1 MNCMNNLI
9 KKIDQ
14 IIEDKSLLKHPF
26 YEMWSDGKLEFKSL
40 IGYSK
45 EYYQLA
51 KQIPKFMEPI
61 IEMAPNNVKSELTS
75 NMNEESEHI
84 RLWENFAFS
93 MGISKDELTSY
104 KGLEKTN
111 EAVNHLAS
119 LMTSYDDGSCA
130 MYAFEKEIPKISKT
144 KIEGLKNFYGLDS
157 KDAIEYFEEHMTA
170 DIRHAASWEK
180 IITASSKSNKDLLK
194 IAEKSVDA
202 QNLLLD
208 SCYEAYC

>member
-1 MNCMNNLI
+1 MSELI

-14 IIEDKSLLKHPF
+14 IIEDKSLLNHPF
-26 YEMWSDGKLEFKSL
+26 YEMWSEGKLEFQSL
-40 IGYSK
+40 VGYSK

-51 KQIPKFMEPI
+51 KQVPKFMEPI
-61 IEMAPNNVKSELTS
+61 VDMAPSEARSELIS
-75 NMNEESEHI
+75 NMNEETEHI

-93 MGISKDELTSY
+93 MGISRDDLTSY
-104 KGLEKTN
+104 QGLKKTN
-111 EAVNHLAS
+111 EAVNNLAS
-119 LMTSYDDGSCA
+119 LMESYDEGACA

-144 KIEGLKNFYGLDS
+144 KMEGLKNFYGLDS
-157 KDAIEYFEEHMTA
+157 KDATEYFEEHMSA

-180 IITASSKSNKDLLK
+180 IINTSSKNHDKLLK
-194 IAEKSVDA
+194 IAKKSVDA

>member
-1 MNCMNNLI
+1 MSQLI

-14 IIEDKSLLKHPF
+14 IIEDKSLLNHPF
-26 YEMWSDGKLEFKSL
+26 YEMWSEGKLEFQSL
-40 IGYSK
+40 VGYSK

-51 KQIPKFMEPI
+51 KQVPKLMEPI
-61 IEMAPNNVKSELTS
+61 VDMAPSDVKSELIS

-93 MGISKDELTSY
+93 MGISRDDLTSY
-104 KGLEKTN
+104 QGLKKTN
-111 EAVNHLAS
+111 DAVNNLAS
-119 LMTSYDDGSCA
+119 LMKSYDEGACA

-144 KIEGLKNFYGLDS
+144 KMEGLKNFYGLDS
-157 KDAIEYFEEHMTA
+157 KDATEYFEEHMSA

-180 IITASSKSNKDLLK
+180 IINTSSKNHDKLLK
-194 IAEKSVDA
+194 IAKKSVDA

>member
-1 MNCMNNLI
+1 MSQLI

-14 IIEDKSLLKHPF
+14 IIEDKSLLNHPF
-26 YEMWSDGKLEFKSL
+26 YEMWSEGKLEFQSL
-40 IGYSK
+40 VGYSK

-51 KQIPKFMEPI
+51 KQVPKFMEPI
-61 IEMAPNNVKSELTS
+61 VDMAPSEARSELIS
-75 NMNEESEHI
+75 NMNEETEHI

-93 MGISKDELTSY
+93 MGITKDDLTSY
-104 KGLEKTN
+104 QGLKKTN
-111 EAVNHLAS
+111 EAVNNLAS
-119 LMTSYDDGSCA
+119 LMESYDEGACA

-144 KIEGLKNFYGLDS
+144 KMEGLKNFYGLDS
-157 KDAIEYFEEHMTA
+157 KDATEYFEEHMSA

-180 IITASSKSNKDLLK
+180 IINTSSKNHDKLLK
-194 IAEKSVDA
+194 IAKKSVDA

>member
-1 MNCMNNLI
+1 MSELI

-14 IIEDKSLLKHPF
+14 IIEDNTLLNHPF
-26 YEMWSDGKLEFKSL
+26 YEMWSEGKLEFQSL
-40 IGYSK
+40 VGYSK

-51 KQIPKFMEPI
+51 KQVPKFMEPI
-61 IEMAPNNVKSELTS
+61 VDMAPNDVKSELIS

-93 MGISKDELTSY
+93 MGITKDDLTSY
-104 KGLEKTN
+104 QGLKKTN
-111 EAVNHLAS
+111 EAVNNLAS
-119 LMTSYDDGSCA
+119 LMESYDEGACA

-144 KIEGLKNFYGLDS
+144 KMEGLKNFYGLDS
-157 KDAIEYFEEHMTA
+157 KDATEYFEEHMSA

-180 IITASSKSNKDLLK
+180 IINTSSKNHDKLLK
-194 IAEKSVDA
+194 IAKKSVDA

>member
-1 MNCMNNLI
+1 MSELI

-14 IIEDKSLLKHPF
+14 IIEDNSLLNHPF
-26 YEMWSDGKLEFKSL
+26 YEMWSEGKLEFQSL
-40 IGYSK
+40 VGYSK

-51 KQIPKFMEPI
+51 KQVPKFMEPI
-61 IEMAPNNVKSELTS
+61 VDMAPSEARSELIS
-75 NMNEESEHI
+75 NMNEETEHI

-93 MGISKDELTSY
+93 MGITKDDLTSY
-104 KGLEKTN
+104 QGLKKTN
-111 EAVNHLAS
+111 EAVNNLAS
-119 LMTSYDDGSCA
+119 LMESYDEGACA

-144 KIEGLKNFYGLDS
+144 KMEGLKNFYGLDS
-157 KDAIEYFEEHMTA
+157 KDATEYFEEHMSA

-180 IITASSKSNKDLLK
+180 IINTSSKNHDKLLK
-194 IAEKSVDA
+194 IAKKSVDA

>member
-1 MNCMNNLI
+1 MSQLI

-14 IIEDKSLLKHPF
+14 IIEDKSLLNHPF
-26 YEMWSDGKLEFKSL
+26 YEMWSEGKLEFQSL
-40 IGYSK
+40 VGYSK

-51 KQIPKFMEPI
+51 KQVPKFMEPI
-61 IEMAPNNVKSELTS
+61 VDMAPSDARSELIS
-75 NMNEESEHI
+75 NMNEETEHI

-93 MGISKDELTSY
+93 MGITKDDLTSY
-104 KGLEKTN
+104 QGLKKTN
-111 EAVNHLAS
+111 EAVNNLAS
-119 LMTSYDDGSCA
+119 LMESYDEGACA

-144 KIEGLKNFYGLDS
+144 KMEGLKNFYGLDS
-157 KDAIEYFEEHMTA
+157 KDATEYFEEHMSA

-180 IITASSKSNKDLLK
+180 IINTSSKNHDKLLK
-194 IAEKSVDA
+194 IAKKSVDA

>member
-1 MNCMNNLI
+1 MSELI

-14 IIEDKSLLKHPF
+14 IIEDNTLLNHPF
-26 YEMWSDGKLEFKSL
+26 YEMWSEGKLEFESL
-40 IGYSK
+40 VGYSK

-51 KQIPKFMEPI
+51 KQVPKFMEPI
-61 IEMAPNNVKSELTS
+61 VDMAPTNVKSELIS
-75 NMNEESEHI
+75 NMNEETEHI

-93 MGISKDELTSY
+93 MGVSKDDLTSY
-104 KGLEKTN
+104 HGLKKTN
-111 EAVNHLAS
+111 DAVNNLAS
-119 LMTSYDDGSCA
+119 LMNSYDEGACA
-130 MYAFEKEIPKISKT
+130 MYSFEKEIPKISKT

-157 KDAIEYFEEHMTA
+157 KGATEYFEEHMTA

-180 IITASSKSNKDLLK
+180 IINTSSKNDDKLLK
-194 IAEKSVDA
+194 IAKKSVDA

>member
-1 MNCMNNLI
+1 MSELI

-14 IIEDKSLLKHPF
+14 IIEDNTLLNHPF
-26 YEMWSDGKLEFKSL
+26 YEMWSEGKLEFQSL
-40 IGYSK
+40 VGYSK

-51 KQIPKFMEPI
+51 KQVPKFMEPI
-61 IEMAPNNVKSELTS
+61 VDMAPNDVKSELIS
-75 NMNEESEHI
+75 NMNEESDHI

-93 MGISKDELTSY
+93 MGISRDDLTSY
-104 KGLEKTN
+104 QGLKKTN
-111 EAVNHLAS
+111 DAVNNLAS
-119 LMTSYDDGSCA
+119 LMKSYDEGACA

-144 KIEGLKNFYGLDS
+144 KMEGLKNFYGLDS
-157 KDAIEYFEEHMTA
+157 KDATEYFEEHMSA

-180 IITASSKSNKDLLK
+180 IINTSSKNHDKLLK
-194 IAEKSVDA
+194 IAKKSVDA

>member
-1 MNCMNNLI
+1 MSQLI

-14 IIEDKSLLKHPF
+14 IIEDKSLLNHPF
-26 YEMWSDGKLEFKSL
+26 YEMWSEGKLEFQSL
-40 IGYSK
+40 VGYSK

-51 KQIPKFMEPI
+51 KQVPKFMEPI
-61 IEMAPNNVKSELTS
+61 VDMAPSDARSELIS
-75 NMNEESEHI
+75 NMNEETEHI

-93 MGISKDELTSY
+93 MGITKDDLTSY
-104 KGLEKTN
+104 QGLKKTN
-111 EAVNHLAS
+111 EAVNNLAS
-119 LMTSYDDGSCA
+119 LMESYDEGACA

-144 KIEGLKNFYGLDS
+144 KMEGLKNFYGLDS
-157 KDAIEYFEEHMTA
+157 KDATEYFEEHMSA

-180 IITASSKSNKDLLK
+180 IINSSSKNHDKLLK
-194 IAEKSVDA
+194 IAKKSVDA

>member
-1 MNCMNNLI
+1 MSELI

-14 IIEDKSLLKHPF
+14 IIEENSLLNHPF
-26 YEMWSDGKLEFKSL
+26 YEMWSEGKLEFESL
-40 IGYSK
+40 VGYSK

-61 IEMAPNNVKSELTS
+61 IEISPSDVKSELIS
-75 NMNEESEHI
+75 NMNEETEHI
-84 RLWENFAFS
+84 RLWEKFASS
-93 MGISKDELTSY
+93 MGVPMDDLTSY
-104 KGLEKTN
+104 EGLKKTN
-111 EAVNHLAS
+111 EAVNNLAS
-119 LMTSYDDGSCA
+119 LMKSYDGGASA

-144 KIEGLKNFYGLDS
+144 KVDGLKNFYGLDN
-157 KDAIEYFEEHMTA
+157 KDATEYFEEHMTA

-180 IITASSKSNKDLLK
+180 IINTSSENEDKLLE
-194 IAEKSVDA
+194 IAKNSVDA

>member
-1 MNCMNNLI
+1 MSQLI

-14 IIEDKSLLKHPF
+14 IIEDKSLLNHPF
-26 YEMWSDGKLEFKSL
+26 YEMWSEGKLEFQSL
-40 IGYSK
+40 VGYSK

-51 KQIPKFMEPI
+51 KQVPKFMEPI
-61 IEMAPNNVKSELTS
+61 VDMAPSEARSELIS
-75 NMNEESEHI
+75 NMNEETEHI

-93 MGISKDELTSY
+93 MGITKDDLTSY
-104 KGLEKTN
+104 QGLKKTN
-111 EAVNHLAS
+111 EAVNNLAS
-119 LMTSYDDGSCA
+119 LMESYDEGACA

-144 KIEGLKNFYGLDS
+144 KMEGLKNFYGLDS
-157 KDAIEYFEEHMTA
+157 KDATEYFEEHMSA

-180 IITASSKSNKDLLK
+180 IINASSKNDDKLLK
-194 IAEKSVDA
+194 IAKKSVDA